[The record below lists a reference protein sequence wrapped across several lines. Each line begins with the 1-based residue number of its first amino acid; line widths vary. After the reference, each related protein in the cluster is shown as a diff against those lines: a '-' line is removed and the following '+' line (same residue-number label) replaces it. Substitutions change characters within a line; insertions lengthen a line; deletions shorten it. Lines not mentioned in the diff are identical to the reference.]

1 MSISTNQ
8 DQLHPYAPSRD
19 VLEEV
24 ALHMGIQ
31 EAFVEKDWYVT
42 QTIGLLVQNPYAD
55 FTIVFTGGTS
65 LSKAHKLIE
74 RFSEDIDFRV
84 IALSLE
90 GESGS
95 KIRNALS
102 DFKQHLVG
110 LLRQAFEVLRVDG
123 RDGNRHLLIDL
134 AYPTVFGPSEPL
146 RPHIKLE
153 FTLSNLLLPSVDLP
167 VSSFV
172 NAVARQAPEVPRI
185 ACIDPVENAADK
197 LSAIA
202 WRIPSRVRGEN
213 DRQPDVVRHLHDLAK
228 LSSRALASPD
238 FARLVSY
245 TIERDANRA
254 DALRELTTPEKLS
267 HMLTILETDSTYP
280 KEYDMFVHGMSY
292 AQHASIPTYREA
304 IKQVKLLV
312 ESVLRQ
318 GKPGLFPGRSVL
330 DDR

>member
-1 MSISTNQ
+1 MSISANQ
-8 DQLHPYAPSRD
+8 DELSKNAPSRA

-84 IALSLE
+84 IAPSLD
-90 GESGS
+90 GESS
-95 KIRNALS
+95 STMRKALS
-102 DFKQHLVG
+102 GFKQHLVG
-110 LLRQAFEVLRVDG
+110 LLEWSFKVLRVDG
-123 RDGNRHLLIDL
+123 RDGNRHIMVDL

-153 FTLSNLLLPSVDLP
+153 FTLSNLLLAGVVLP

-172 NAVARQAPEVPRI
+172 NTVAGRMPEIPQI
-185 ACIDPVENAADK
+185 TCIDPVENAVDK
-197 LSAIA
+197 LSAIT

-228 LSSRALASPD
+228 LSKQALASPD
-238 FARLVSY
+238 FSRLVSY
-245 TIERDANRA
+245 TIQRDANRA
-254 DALRELTTPEKLS
+254 DSLRVLTPFEKLK
-267 HMLTILETDSTYP
+267 HMLRILETDPLYP
-280 KEYDMFVHGMSY
+280 NEYDMFVYGMSY
-292 AQHASIPTYREA
+292 AQDAVVPTYSEA
-304 IKQVKLLV
+304 LEAVKRLIEKV
-312 ESVLRQ
+312 IV
-318 GKPGLFPGRSVL
+318 
-330 DDR
+330 